1 VNLFIP
7 LAPPNP
13 LLGMA
18 VLGVAQVFGDA
29 LAVTAGV
36 LAASL
41 RQTILPQTMLGR
53 VEATFQAVAGGLGV
67 VGALTGGALGGWLGP
82 RETLFIAVG
91 GMMLGPIV
99 VALSPLRRYRGD

>member
-1 VNLFIP
+1 
-7 LAPPNP
+7 
-13 LLGMA
+13 
-18 VLGVAQVFGDA
+18 
-29 LAVTAGV
+29 
-36 LAASL
+36 
-41 RQTILPQTMLGR
+41 
-53 VEATFQAVAGGLGV
+53 VAGGLGV